1 MENETNYLEMRKEI
15 PEGVMLL
22 AVSKTKPYGMIESAY
37 GDGARNFGENRVQ
50 EIERKFPPVA
60 ERPEGMKV
68 HLIGQLQKNKVRKAV
83 AISDM
88 IESVDSMDLLLLI
101 EKECARIE
109 RKLPVLL
116 EFNSSGEEQ
125 KSGFRTEE
133 ELLAALEAS
142 KSFEYVSVVGLMTVG
157 PLGFDREKNI
167 DAFTKTK
174 DLYEKGKEILPL
186 TVLSMGMSADWQD
199 AIACGSTEVRIGS
212 AIFGGR
218 A

>member
-1 MENETNYLEMRKEI
+1 MENETNYLEIRKEV

-22 AVSKTKPYGMIESAY
+22 SVSKTKPYGMIESAY
-37 GDGARNFGENRVQ
+37 RDGARNFGENRVQ

-88 IESVDSMDLLLLI
+88 IESVDSLELLLLI
-101 EKECARIE
+101 EKECRRIE
-109 RKLPVLL
+109 RHLPVLL
-116 EFNSSGEEQ
+116 EFNSSEEEQ
-125 KSGFRTEE
+125 KSGFRSEE
-133 ELLAALEAS
+133 DLLGAIRAS
-142 KSFEYVSVVGLMTVG
+142 LDFEYVTVEGLMTVG
-157 PLGFDREKNI
+157 PLGFDREKNLR
-167 DAFTKTK
+167 AFGRTKA
-174 DLYEKGKEILPL
+174 LFEKGKEIKELS
-186 TVLSMGMSADWQD
+186 VLSMGMSADWQD
-199 AIACGSTEVRIGS
+199 AIECGSTEVRIGS